1 MLALLSAALLFSI
14 GVEAHRAVAH
24 PMHTTVAEITYDSG
38 TRTAAIHIR
47 VFADDFTTALI
58 PDPAAPADSAM
69 SRYVRG
75 AFALADRSGRPLPI
89 HWVGSA
95 REGNVVVLHL
105 RVTVPGGLAKG
116 KVLSAIL
123 SERFEDQVNIVR
135 ASYDGRVT
143 TLLFTRG
150 EPAKALP

>member
-1 MLALLSAALLFSI
+1 MLALLSAALLSSI
-14 GVEAHRAVAH
+14 GIEAHRAVAH
-24 PMHTTVAEITYDSG
+24 PMHTAVAEITYDRE

-47 VFADDFTTALI
+47 VFADDFTAALI
-58 PDPAAPADSAM
+58 PDPTAPADSAM

-89 HWVGSA
+89 HWVGAA
-95 REGNVVVLHL
+95 REGDVVVLHL
-105 RVTVPGGLAKG
+105 RVTVPVGLAKG

-135 ASYDGRVT
+135 ASYDGHVT

-150 EPAKALP
+150 DPAKALP

>member
-1 MLALLSAALLFSI
+1 MLALLSAALLSSI
-14 GVEAHRAVAH
+14 GVAAHRAVAH
-24 PMHTTVAEITYDSG
+24 PMHTAVAEITYDRE

-47 VFADDFTTALI
+47 VFADDFTAALI
-58 PDPAAPADSAM
+58 PDPTAPADSAM

-75 AFALADRSGRPLPI
+75 AFALADRSGHPLAI
-89 HWVGSA
+89 HWVGAA
-95 REGNVVVLHL
+95 REGDVVVLHL
-105 RVTVPGGLAKG
+105 RVTVPGGLGKG

-123 SERFEDQVNIVR
+123 SDRFEDQVNIVR

>member
-1 MLALLSAALLFSI
+1 MLSLLSVALLSSI
-14 GVEAHRAVAH
+14 GVEAPRAVAH
-24 PMHTTVAEITYDSG
+24 PIHTAVAELTYDSR

-47 VFADDFTTALI
+47 VFADDFTAALI
-58 PDPAAPADSAM
+58 PDPTAPADSAM

-89 HWVGSA
+89 QWVGAA
-95 REGNVVVLHL
+95 REGDVVVLHL
-105 RVTVPGGLAKG
+105 RVTVPGGLGKG

-123 SERFEDQVNIVR
+123 SDRFEDQVNIVR

>member
-1 MLALLSAALLFSI
+1 MLALLSAALLSSI

-24 PMHTTVAEITYDSG
+24 PMHTAVAEITYDSG
-38 TRTAAIHIR
+38 TRTAAIRIR
-47 VFADDFTTALI
+47 VFADDFTAALSQDRAT
-58 PDPAAPADSAM
+58 PSDSAM

-95 REGNVVVLHL
+95 REGDVVVVHL
-105 RVTVPGGLAKG
+105 RVTVPSGLAKG

-123 SERFEDQVNIVR
+123 SERFPDQVNIVR
-135 ASYDGRVT
+135 ASYDGRT
-143 TLLFTRG
+143 ITLLFTRG

>member
-1 MLALLSAALLFSI
+1 MLALLAAALLASI
-14 GVEAHRAVAH
+14 GIEAH
-24 PMHTTVAEITYDSG
+24 PMHTAVAEISYDAASS
-38 TRTAAIHIR
+38 TATIHIR
-47 VFADDFTTALI
+47 VFADDFAAALSQDRTT
-58 PDPAAPADSAM
+58 PSDSAM

-75 AFALADRSGRPLPI
+75 AFALANRSGRPLPI
-89 HWVGSA
+89 RWVGAA
-95 REGNVVVLHL
+95 REGDVVVLHL

-123 SERFEDQVNIVR
+123 SDRFEDQVNIVR

-150 EPAKALP
+150 DPAKALP

>member
-1 MLALLSAALLFSI
+1 MLALLSAALLSSV

-24 PMHTTVAEITYDSG
+24 PMHTTVAEITYDRG
-38 TRTAAIHIR
+38 TGTAAILIR
-47 VFADDFTTALI
+47 VFADDFTAALI
-58 PDPAAPADSAM
+58 LDPATPADSAM

-89 HWVGSA
+89 HWVGAA
-95 REGNVVVLHL
+95 REGDVVVLHL
-105 RVTVPGGLAKG
+105 RVTVPDGLAKG

-135 ASYDGRVT
+135 ASYDGRAT

>member
-1 MLALLSAALLFSI
+1 MLALLAAALLASI
-14 GVEAHRAVAH
+14 GIEVH
-24 PMHTTVAEITYDSG
+24 PMHTAVVEITYDAGSG
-38 TRTAAIHIR
+38 TATIHIR
-47 VFADDFTTALI
+47 VFADDFAAALSQNRTT
-58 PDPAAPADSAM
+58 PSDSAM

-75 AFALADRSGRPLPI
+75 SFALASRSGRPLPI
-89 HWVGSA
+89 HWVGA
-95 REGNVVVLHL
+95 TREGDVVVLQL

-116 KVLSAIL
+116 KVLSALL

-135 ASYDGRVT
+135 ASYEGRAT